1 MEQGQ
6 CMDLAEQ
13 GPIQMEVIEN
23 WNASLWD
30 DNVSGDIWL
39 SGLLVWNDDGLAT
52 EAAELRWA
60 YVPPSVD
67 GVVT

>member
-1 MEQGQ
+1 
-6 CMDLAEQ
+6 
-13 GPIQMEVIEN
+13 MEVIEN